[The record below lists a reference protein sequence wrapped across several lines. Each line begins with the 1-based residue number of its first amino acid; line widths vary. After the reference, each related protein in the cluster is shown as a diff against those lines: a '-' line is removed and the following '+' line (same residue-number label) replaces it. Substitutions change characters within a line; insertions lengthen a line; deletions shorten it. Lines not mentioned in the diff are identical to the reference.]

1 MAGQRKKVCC
11 DYRGQNRRSGARGCS
26 YSSQVCS
33 GDSGAGAGRS
43 SCGCGARRRHCA
55 DPDAEAIGK
64 AERVHWRAARDRC
77 RDARGGADGAGRHGQ
92 QESCGRGS
100 GCGYAGGGILRR
112 RWHDV
117 SGAAKTHSRQR
128 HGIRW
133 RDLFCGAVLDR
144 SAMAA
149 GRDSGSC
156 IAGAGSG
163 RRVLQRECRR
173 NGGGLRRGLPRERAH
188 LPDRR
193 TGSERCRGSGDSV
206 VEHQAGAGHGGG
218 IDRERRHAAETR
230 SLQTGVEAGSR
241 QGADTARGGSGSAAA
256 VLSDEVELWNRS
268 DLRLRLGIM
277 SAGMKLQK
285 EESKLNSPLQ
295 SRMPAAP
302 ETFPG
307 IFWCPDLV
315 STRDLGPQGVEA
327 VLHLAE
333 LMKSRP
339 SVFQRSL
346 AGKQMVMFFEKPS
359 LRTRLT
365 FEAGMAGLGGTAMFV
380 DQSQSRLDARETL
393 SDIAH
398 NLERWVDV
406 IVLRTFAQETIAGM
420 ARYASVPVINAL
432 SDLEHPCQALADYF
446 TLQERFGD
454 LKNITLA
461 YVGDGNNVAH
471 SLLLTCAC
479 LGSSIRIATP
489 KGYSPNAQIV
499 ADARKIAKQTGAQIE
514 LLADPHAA
522 VAGVDAVY
530 TDAWASMGQ
539 ENEAGQRG
547 EIFPPYQVNV
557 ELMAE
562 AAPHAAFMHCLP
574 AHRGEEVTDEVM
586 DSDNSVIFEQA
597 ENRLHV
603 QKSILYL
610 LLGGAVRLPVR
621 SAHA

>member
-1 MAGQRKKVCC
+1 
-11 DYRGQNRRSGARGCS
+11 
-26 YSSQVCS
+26 
-33 GDSGAGAGRS
+33 
-43 SCGCGARRRHCA
+43 
-55 DPDAEAIGK
+55 
-64 AERVHWRAARDRC
+64 
-77 RDARGGADGAGRHGQ
+77 
-92 QESCGRGS
+92 
-100 GCGYAGGGILRR
+100 
-112 RWHDV
+112 
-117 SGAAKTHSRQR
+117 
-128 HGIRW
+128 
-133 RDLFCGAVLDR
+133 
-144 SAMAA
+144 
-149 GRDSGSC
+149 
-156 IAGAGSG
+156 
-163 RRVLQRECRR
+163 
-173 NGGGLRRGLPRERAH
+173 
-188 LPDRR
+188 
-193 TGSERCRGSGDSV
+193 
-206 VEHQAGAGHGGG
+206 
-218 IDRERRHAAETR
+218 
-230 SLQTGVEAGSR
+230 
-241 QGADTARGGSGSAAA
+241 
-256 VLSDEVELWNRS
+256 
-268 DLRLRLGIM
+268 
-277 SAGMKLQK
+277 
-285 EESKLNSPLQ
+285 LNSPLQ
-295 SRMPAAP
+295 SKVPVAP
-302 ETFPG
+302 DTFPG

-315 STRDLGPQGVEA
+315 STRDLGPQGVQA

-346 AGKQMVMFFEKPS
+346 ASKQMVMFFEKPS

-365 FEAGMAGLGGTAMFV
+365 FEAGMTSLGGTAMFV

-406 IVLRTFAQETIAGM
+406 IVLRTFAQETITGM

-454 LKNITLA
+454 LRNITLA
-461 YVGDGNNVAH
+461 YVGDGNNVTH

-499 ADARKIAKQTGAQIE
+499 ADARKIAAQTGARIE
-514 LLADPHAA
+514 LFTDPHVAA
-522 VAGVDAVY
+522 EGVDAVY

-539 ENEAGQRG
+539 EHEAGQRAG
-547 EIFPPYQVNV
+547 IFRPYQVNHA
-557 ELMAE
+557 LMAK

-574 AHRGEEVTDEVM
+574 AHRGEEVSDEVM

>member
-1 MAGQRKKVCC
+1 
-11 DYRGQNRRSGARGCS
+11 
-26 YSSQVCS
+26 
-33 GDSGAGAGRS
+33 
-43 SCGCGARRRHCA
+43 
-55 DPDAEAIGK
+55 
-64 AERVHWRAARDRC
+64 
-77 RDARGGADGAGRHGQ
+77 
-92 QESCGRGS
+92 
-100 GCGYAGGGILRR
+100 
-112 RWHDV
+112 
-117 SGAAKTHSRQR
+117 
-128 HGIRW
+128 
-133 RDLFCGAVLDR
+133 
-144 SAMAA
+144 
-149 GRDSGSC
+149 
-156 IAGAGSG
+156 
-163 RRVLQRECRR
+163 
-173 NGGGLRRGLPRERAH
+173 
-188 LPDRR
+188 
-193 TGSERCRGSGDSV
+193 
-206 VEHQAGAGHGGG
+206 
-218 IDRERRHAAETR
+218 
-230 SLQTGVEAGSR
+230 
-241 QGADTARGGSGSAAA
+241 
-256 VLSDEVELWNRS
+256 
-268 DLRLRLGIM
+268 
-277 SAGMKLQK
+277 
-285 EESKLNSPLQ
+285 LNSPLQ
-295 SRMPAAP
+295 SRAPAVP

-315 STRDLGPQGVEA
+315 STRDLGAQGVQA

-365 FEAGMAGLGGTAMFV
+365 FEAGMTSLGGAAMFV

-406 IVLRTFAQETIAGM
+406 IVLRTFAQETIEGM

-432 SDLEHPCQALADYF
+432 SDIEHPCQALADYF

-454 LKNITLA
+454 LKNISLA
-461 YVGDGNNVAH
+461 YVGDGNNVSH

-479 LGSSIRIATP
+479 LGSSIRVATP

-499 ADARKIAKQTGAQIE
+499 ADARKIAKETGARIE
-514 LLADPHAA
+514 LLTDPHAA

-539 ENEAGQRG
+539 EHEAGQRA
-547 EIFPPYQVNV
+547 EIFPPYQVNRQ
-557 ELMAE
+557 LMAE
-562 AAPHAAFMHCLP
+562 AAPHAVFMHCLP
-574 AHRGEEVTDEVM
+574 AHRGEEVSDEVM

>member
-1 MAGQRKKVCC
+1 
-11 DYRGQNRRSGARGCS
+11 
-26 YSSQVCS
+26 
-33 GDSGAGAGRS
+33 
-43 SCGCGARRRHCA
+43 
-55 DPDAEAIGK
+55 
-64 AERVHWRAARDRC
+64 
-77 RDARGGADGAGRHGQ
+77 
-92 QESCGRGS
+92 
-100 GCGYAGGGILRR
+100 
-112 RWHDV
+112 
-117 SGAAKTHSRQR
+117 
-128 HGIRW
+128 
-133 RDLFCGAVLDR
+133 
-144 SAMAA
+144 
-149 GRDSGSC
+149 
-156 IAGAGSG
+156 
-163 RRVLQRECRR
+163 
-173 NGGGLRRGLPRERAH
+173 
-188 LPDRR
+188 
-193 TGSERCRGSGDSV
+193 
-206 VEHQAGAGHGGG
+206 
-218 IDRERRHAAETR
+218 
-230 SLQTGVEAGSR
+230 
-241 QGADTARGGSGSAAA
+241 
-256 VLSDEVELWNRS
+256 
-268 DLRLRLGIM
+268 
-277 SAGMKLQK
+277 
-285 EESKLNSPLQ
+285 LNSPLQ
-295 SRMPAAP
+295 SRAPAVP
-302 ETFPG
+302 ETFPSV
-307 IFWCPDLV
+307 FWCPDLV
-315 STRDLGPQGVEA
+315 STRDFGAQGVQA

-365 FEAGMAGLGGTAMFV
+365 FEAGMTSLGGAAMFV

-432 SDLEHPCQALADYF
+432 SDIEHPCQALADYF

-454 LKNITLA
+454 LKNISLA
-461 YVGDGNNVAH
+461 YVGDGNNVSH

-479 LGSSIRIATP
+479 LGSSIRVATP

-499 ADARKIAKQTGAQIE
+499 ADARRIAKETGARIE
-514 LLADPHAA
+514 LLTDPHAA

-539 ENEAGQRG
+539 EHEAGQRA
-547 EIFPPYQVNV
+547 EIFPPYQVNRQ
-557 ELMAE
+557 LMAE
-562 AAPHAAFMHCLP
+562 AAPHAVFMHCLP